1 MTLAAFPVLRRARA
15 AVLTLAACGALAAC
29 AQPGAEGPR
38 PAWITDL
45 DNRFAHAMA
54 ADAPAQAQTQPRP
67 APQARRAVLS
77 FAVESDV
84 DAATFSARLAGVA
97 ERCWVADD
105 AAYSAALES
114 PTVVTLTYAAPSKEN
129 VAPVEAL
136 RIVSRARPEGALG
149 LDVDA
154 VGPLAAE
161 SHRRVIERGLR
172 QAGADLSACL

>member
-1 MTLAAFPVLRRARA
+1 MTLVALSLHRRARA
-15 AVLTLAACGALAAC
+15 GFLSLAVCATLAAC
-29 AQPGAEGPR
+29 AQPAAEGPR
-38 PAWITDL
+38 PAWIADL
-45 DNRFAHAMA
+45 DRRFARAVA
-54 ADAPAQAQTQPRP
+54 ADAPAQAQPGP
-67 APQARRAVLS
+67 APQEGRAVLS

-97 ERCWVADD
+97 ERCWVVDD
-105 AAYSAALES
+105 ASYSAALES
-114 PTVVTLTYAAPSKEN
+114 PTVVTLTYRPTVREDAQ
-129 VAPVEAL
+129 PVEAL
-136 RIVSRARPEGALG
+136 RIVSRARPDGAQG